1 MPASKP
7 MVSPARGCRLV
18 ARVLPGVLVTVFAL
32 LLLAAM
38 FWAWHARNK
47 RQEAFHQQA
56 EAPATD
62 ARGAELGRAS
72 VLYVATTT
80 AGEPLDRLTI
90 PGLAFRGRGV
100 VTVFERGVSLTIPGE
115 PETFIPRGALR
126 SVGTSTWAIDRV
138 VETGGLVRFDWTYPA
153 ETGPAD
159 VESYVRAIELG
170 DATRL
175 IAAANSIIP
184 ISETPLHT
192 QQEGPSS

>member
-1 MPASKP
+1 
-7 MVSPARGCRLV
+7 
-18 ARVLPGVLVTVFAL
+18 VLVTVFLL

-38 FWAWHARNK
+38 FWAWRARKK
-47 RQEAFHQQA
+47 RQSAFHRPA

-72 VLYVATTT
+72 VLYVATTK
-80 AGEPLDRLTI
+80 AGEPLERLTI

-100 VTVFERGVSLTIPGE
+100 VTVFEQGVSLTIPGE
-115 PETFIPRGALR
+115 PETFIPRAALS

-138 VETGGLVRFDWTYPA
+138 VETGGLVRFDWTYETESGPA
-153 ETGPAD
+153 E
-159 VESYVRAIELG
+159 VESYLRATELG

-175 IAAANSIIP
+175 IDATNSIIP
-184 ISETPLHT
+184 ISQTPFHT

>member
-1 MPASKP
+1 M
-7 MVSPARGCRLV
+7 
-18 ARVLPGVLVTVFAL
+18 ARVLPAVLVTALAL

-38 FWAWHARNK
+38 FWAWRARNK
-47 RQEAFHQQA
+47 RQTAFHRPL
-56 EAPATD
+56 EAPEID

-90 PGLAFRGRGV
+90 PGLAFRGRGT
-100 VTVFERGVSLTIPGE
+100 VTVFEQGVSLIIPGE
-115 PETFIPRGALR
+115 PETFVPRESLR

-138 VETGGLVRFDWTYPA
+138 VETGGLVRFDWTYQA
-153 ETGPAD
+153 ATGPAE

-175 IAAANSIIP
+175 IRAANAIVPASQ
-184 ISETPLHT
+184 TPLHT

>member
-1 MPASKP
+1 M
-7 MVSPARGCRLV
+7 
-18 ARVLPGVLVTVFAL
+18 ARVLPGVLVTVVLL

-38 FWAWHARNK
+38 FWAWRARKK
-47 RQEAFHQQA
+47 RQAAFQNPVD
-56 EAPATD
+56 APATD

-100 VTVFERGVSLTIPGE
+100 VTVFEQGVSLTIPGE
-115 PETFIPRGALR
+115 PETFIPRESLR

-138 VETGGLVRFDWTYPA
+138 VETGGLVRFDWTYRA
-153 ETGPAD
+153 DAGPVE

-175 IAAANSIIP
+175 IDATDAIIP
-184 ISETPLHT
+184 ISETPLHP

>member
-1 MPASKP
+1 
-7 MVSPARGCRLV
+7 VD
-18 ARVLPGVLVTVFAL
+18 RVIPGLLVTLFLL

-38 FWAWHARNK
+38 FWAWRARTR
-47 RQEAFHQQA
+47 RQSAFRNPA

-72 VLYVATTT
+72 VLYVATTA
-80 AGEPLDRLTI
+80 AGEPLERLTI

-100 VTVFERGVSLTIPGE
+100 VTVFDEGLSLTIPGE
-115 PETFIPRGALR
+115 PETFIPRAALR

-138 VETGGLVRFDWTYPA
+138 VETGGLVRFDWTYET
-153 ETGPAD
+153 ETGPAE
-159 VESYVRAIELG
+159 VESYVRAIDLG
-170 DATRL
+170 DAARL

-184 ISETPLHT
+184 APQTPIHT

>member
-1 MPASKP
+1 MARILPA
-7 MVSPARGCRLV
+7 
-18 ARVLPGVLVTVFAL
+18 VLVTAFAL

-38 FWAWHARNK
+38 FWAWRARKK
-47 RQEAFHQQA
+47 RQAAFQNPLD
-56 EAPATD
+56 APATD

-100 VTVFERGVSLTIPGE
+100 VTVFEQGVSLTIPGE
-115 PETFIPRGALR
+115 PETFIARENLR

-138 VETGGLVRFDWTYPA
+138 VETGGLVRFDWTYRADIGPA
-153 ETGPAD
+153 E

-170 DATRL
+170 DAARL

-184 ISETPLHT
+184 ASQTPIHT

>member
-1 MPASKP
+1 MARILPA
-7 MVSPARGCRLV
+7 
-18 ARVLPGVLVTVFAL
+18 VLVTAFL
-32 LLLAAM
+32 LLLLVAM
-38 FWAWHARNK
+38 FWAWRARKK
-47 RQEAFHQQA
+47 RQSAFQNPLD
-56 EAPATD
+56 APAAD
-62 ARGAELGRAS
+62 ERGAELGSAS

-100 VTVFERGVSLTIPGE
+100 VTVFEQGVSLTIPGE
-115 PETFIPRGALR
+115 PETFIPRERLR

-153 ETGPAD
+153 ESSPVD

-170 DATRL
+170 DAARL
-175 IAAANSIIP
+175 IDATDSIIP
-184 ISETPLHT
+184 ISDNPLHP